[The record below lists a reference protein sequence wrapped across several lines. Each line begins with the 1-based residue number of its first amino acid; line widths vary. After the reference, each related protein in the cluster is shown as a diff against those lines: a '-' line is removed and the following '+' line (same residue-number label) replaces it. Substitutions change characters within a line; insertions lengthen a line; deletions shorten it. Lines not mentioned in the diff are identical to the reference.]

1 MILLDTHALI
11 WLDQGSDKLGSQSRS
26 AIDAAFGSDSLTVS
40 AISFWEIAML
50 KRKGRLQMPPVKRW
64 RQELLNSGLNEIP
77 VDGMICIASIGLPHF
92 HPDPADRII
101 VATATHHDATL
112 VTADTKILAW
122 NDELKRIDA
131 RS

>member
-11 WLDQGSDKLGSQSRS
+11 WLDQGSDKLGRQSRL
-26 AIDAAFGSDSLTVS
+26 AIDTAFESDFLTVS

-50 KRKGRLQMPPVKRW
+50 QSKGRLQMPPVRGW
-64 RQELLNSGLNEIP
+64 RQELLNNGLNEIP
-77 VDGMICIASIGLPHF
+77 VDGMIGIASIGLPHF

-101 VATATHHDATL
+101 VATATHYDATL

-122 NDELKRIDA
+122 DDELKRIDA